1 MTRGSRMGNYRLRLY
16 CVFLGLLAGGVAF
29 TSAKPQTKVAG
40 EVGAAVHTLPPDL
53 LVINGKILTV
63 DAKDSVV
70 EAVAIA
76 GGKIV
81 AVGSSAEIAKLESS
95 KTRIIDLH
103 GRTATPGLIDSH
115 GHFADGGVGDLYN
128 VNLSDAASV
137 SEIVR
142 RVGER
147 AAALK
152 PGEWV
157 LGIGWDEGKL
167 AELRYVY
174 ASDLDRVTPKNPVWL
189 MHTTGHYGAANSYA
203 LKLAH
208 VTTQTKDPPTGT
220 IDRDSHGVP
229 TGVLKESAMDL
240 VDKLVP
246 PTSPEQERKA
256 ILHMTDEMHRE
267 GMTAVKEA
275 DIQAHTWDAY
285 RQVLDDGKL
294 TVRVFTL
301 WHAGSTMDSARQALA
316 HISALPKP
324 PQSLGDG
331 RLISGGAK
339 IYMDGSGGA
348 RTAWVYKEWH
358 KKSTEIDTGNFGYPS
373 IDPEIYSQVVRLFH
387 QAGVHVG
394 THAVGDRA
402 IDWVVD
408 TYAQVLKEK
417 PTHGLRH
424 SIIHANIPTDHA
436 LDTMAALE
444 KEFDAGY
451 PEAQAPFLWWL
462 GDIYAASFGAER
474 DARLIP
480 LHTYLSKGIHWA
492 GGSDFFVTP
501 FPARYGLWASVARE
515 TLKGVYGTQPFGTA
529 ESVDIHAALRSYT
542 LWSAHQLFL
551 EDRVGSIEPGKEA
564 DIAVWDR
571 DMYSVPTG
579 ELKNLKCEMT
589 LFNGEIVYKAATTPI
604 TVKNPGNEGIA
615 TH

>member
-301 WHAGSTMDSARQALA
+301 
-316 HISALPKP
+316 
-324 PQSLGDG
+324 
-331 RLISGGAK
+331 
-339 IYMDGSGGA
+339 
-348 RTAWVYKEWH
+348 
-358 KKSTEIDTGNFGYPS
+358 
-373 IDPEIYSQVVRLFH
+373 
-387 QAGVHVG
+387 
-394 THAVGDRA
+394 
-402 IDWVVD
+402 
-408 TYAQVLKEK
+408 
-417 PTHGLRH
+417 
-424 SIIHANIPTDHA
+424 
-436 LDTMAALE
+436 
-444 KEFDAGY
+444 
-451 PEAQAPFLWWL
+451 
-462 GDIYAASFGAER
+462 
-474 DARLIP
+474 
-480 LHTYLSKGIHWA
+480 
-492 GGSDFFVTP
+492 
-501 FPARYGLWASVARE
+501 
-515 TLKGVYGTQPFGTA
+515 
-529 ESVDIHAALRSYT
+529 
-542 LWSAHQLFL
+542 
-551 EDRVGSIEPGKEA
+551 
-564 DIAVWDR
+564 
-571 DMYSVPTG
+571 
-579 ELKNLKCEMT
+579 
-589 LFNGEIVYKAATTPI
+589 
-604 TVKNPGNEGIA
+604 
-615 TH
+615 